1 MSTYTKWPCRS
12 SHRVGVWAQA
22 FLLACTVLLVG
33 CTVATGEDFA
43 QPPVW
48 SDEVK
53 SVFFDDARKA
63 LVGSPPVAQAEAEA
77 ATAKSS
83 HVNWQQFVEAETL
96 STEVKRIVN
105 NLAALTKNPTQFQAA
120 KHNDVR
126 RELTMLA
133 ALFGVIREYPDDV
146 RWQASAGAM
155 EQRCLQAAE
164 SCTVGSVES
173 LAAVQETHAL
183 LEELLRGQAV
193 ETSDNQVETAFPDFA
208 PLMQRMELALKENL
222 PVLLTKDRE
231 FRKRAIDVAHEA
243 QLLAM
248 LSQVIRGEAYGYS
261 DDETYQSH
269 VNALRDTANQLKA
282 AASSQDFAKA
292 VQAAAAVSKSCA
304 NCHADFR
311 G

>member
-1 MSTYTKWPCRS
+1 MLRHT
-12 SHRVGVWAQA
+12 
-22 FLLACTVLLVG
+22 FLLACAALLAGRTLAV
-33 CTVATGEDFA
+33 GEDFA
-43 QPPVW
+43 RPPVW

-53 SVFFDDARKA
+53 SVFFDDAHAA
-63 LVGSPPVAQAEAEA
+63 LVGSPPVAQAAAES
-77 ATAKSS
+77 ATVESRN
-83 HVNWQQFVEAETL
+83 VNWQQFIEAEAL

-105 NLAALTKNPTQFQAA
+105 NLAALTKNPAQFKAA
-120 KHNDVR
+120 KHNDAR

-146 RWQASAGAM
+146 RWQPSAAAM

-164 SCTVGSVES
+164 SCTVGSAES

-183 LEELLRGQAV
+183 LEELLRGQTV

-248 LSQVIRGEAYGYS
+248 LSQVIRGEEYGYA

-269 VNALRDTANQLKA
+269 ADALRDSATQLKA
-282 AASSQDFAKA
+282 AASTQDFAKA
-292 VQAAAAVSKSCA
+292 VQAAAAVSQSCA